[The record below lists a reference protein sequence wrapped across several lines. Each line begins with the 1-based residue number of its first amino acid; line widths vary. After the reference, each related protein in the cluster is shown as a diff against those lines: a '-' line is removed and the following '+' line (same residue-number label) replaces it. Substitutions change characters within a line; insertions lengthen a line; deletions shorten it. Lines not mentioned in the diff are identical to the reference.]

1 MSTKTSLT
9 GGFVIAVLAAALVL
23 SGFGAAVAVGGI
35 GQKPA
40 TTTTVTGTNATAA
53 PYTLTLVLTTGN
65 TFNSTVGEQ
74 PAYYVLGPN
83 GLESSANIS
92 LPVNQTIK
100 LVIMNY
106 DDGNASLVIPNDN
119 VVSGTNGGTVFVASN
134 TNVNSSQGTNGIN
147 IVGGQSVTSVPSAD
161 LAHTFTVPALNLN
174 VPVPLSSTVVAYFTI
189 TKAGTFI
196 WFCETTCGF
205 GTAGTAGAMSTA
217 GWMTGSLVAS

>member
-1 MSTKTSLT
+1 MTSKASLT

-40 TTTTVTGTNATAA
+40 TTTTVTTTNSSAA
-53 PYTLTLVLTTGN
+53 PYTLTLVLTTAN

-92 LPVNQTIK
+92 LPVNQTIR

-106 DDGNASLVIPNDN
+106 DDGNASLLIPNDN

-134 TNVNSSQGTNGIN
+134 ADVNSTQGRSGI
-147 IVGGQSVTSVPSAD
+147 IVTGGQTITSVPSAD
-161 LAHTFTVPALNLN
+161 VAHTFTVPALNLN

-189 TKAGTFI
+189 SRAGTFI

-205 GTAGTAGAMSTA
+205 GASGTEGAMSTG